1 MDTITHG
8 IVGGLIGKGYF
19 SERSGKV
26 ATFAAVAGAMFPD
39 IDVVEE
45 IFSRDPLA
53 IVRYHRGITH
63 SFVALPFF
71 AAILAW
77 LTRAGFGLLKKKF
90 KGLRDVE
97 SPSWGILFVIY
108 AVAIASHIILD
119 AMTSFGTRVWDPFS
133 QERVAWDFL
142 FIIDFCFTSI
152 ALLPQVVAWIY
163 SDRGKTPARAISMWV
178 LFTVAAFVVW
188 KIAAAVG
195 FPFHLWIAF
204 FSSVV
209 IAALFFLPAIRGAG
223 FRFTTANWCRAGF
236 YAMLAYLFAC
246 GLAHHQA
253 LARVKNFAA
262 ANHVPIQRI
271 AALPLPPSLL
281 DWGGVIRSADGVY
294 QSRFDLRDSAAPQFS
309 FLADSPPNMYV
320 ALAMQRPEV
329 QLYWNF
335 ARFPV
340 IRTFTENGLHY
351 VDFNENRFITRKK
364 HHGPPP
370 FSYRIVFDDAG
381 DPVEEGWQ
389 ASGMDVQRMVK
400 IAPAHPGTTP

>member
-19 SERSGKV
+19 SERSGRV

-63 SFVALPFF
+63 SFLGLPCF

-77 LTRAGFGLLKKKF
+77 LTRASFDLLKKKF
-90 KGLRDVE
+90 TSLSDIE

-108 AVAIASHIILD
+108 ALAIASHIILD
-119 AMTSFGTRVWDPFS
+119 AMTSFGTRIWDPLS
-133 QERVAWDFL
+133 QERVAWDLL

-163 SDRGKTPARAISMWV
+163 ADGAKARIRAISMWV
-178 LFTVAAFVVW
+178 LFTAAAFVVW
-188 KIAAAVG
+188 KIADAVG

-204 FSSVV
+204 FASVIV
-209 IAALFFLPAIRGAG
+209 ASLFFLPAIRDAG
-223 FRFTTANWCRAGF
+223 FRVTTAHWCQAGTVV
-236 YAMLAYLFAC
+236 MLAYLFAC
-246 GLAHHQA
+246 SVAHHQA
-253 LARVKNFAA
+253 LLRVKNFAS
-262 ANHVPIQRI
+262 ANHVVVDRI

-281 DWGGVIRSADGVY
+281 DWGGVIRSGDGVY
-294 QSRFDLRDSAAPQFS
+294 QSRFDLRDSAAPLFS
-309 FLADSPPNMYV
+309 FTADSPPNMYV
-320 ALAMQRPEV
+320 ARAMQRPEV

-340 IRTFTENGLHY
+340 IRTYTQNGLHY
-351 VDFNENRFITRKK
+351 VDFNENRFMTRK
-364 HHGPPP
+364 HPGPAP
-370 FSYRIVFDDAG
+370 FSYRIVFNDAG
-381 DPVEEGWQ
+381 DPIEEGWQ
-389 ASGMDVQRMVK
+389 ASGLDVQRMIK
-400 IAPAHPGTTP
+400 IAPVRAGSAP